1 MTALLQKPLMIRQ
14 AKIEEIAEILHITS
28 ACASHMAG
36 QGIYQWN
43 ADYPSE
49 AVFKRDIRRG
59 ELYVL
64 ESAKSLVGIVVVSKQ
79 MDKEYVSV
87 SWLSPTA
94 GNIYIHRLAIHPDFQ
109 GNGYARQLMDFA
121 EARARALGAPS
132 IRLDTFSQNKRNQR
146 FYEQRGYIKL
156 GDIYFP
162 RQSQAPFHC
171 YELLL

>member
-1 MTALLQKPLMIRQ
+1 MIRR
-14 AKIEEIAEILHITS
+14 AKIDEITEILQLTS
-28 ACASHMAG
+28 ACATHMAL

-43 ADYPSE
+43 SAYPSA
-49 AVFKRDIRRG
+49 AVLKKDIRRG

-64 ESAKSLVGIVVVSKQ
+64 PATNSIAGIVVVSTH
-79 MDKEYVSV
+79 MDKEYVPL

-94 GNIYIHRLAIHPDFQ
+94 GNIYIHRLAVHPGYQ
-109 GNGYARQLMDFA
+109 GKGYARQLMDFA
-121 EARARALGAPS
+121 ESHARARGAPS
-132 IRLDTFSQNKRNQR
+132 IRLDTFSLNKRNQK
-146 FYEQRGYIKL
+146 FYEQRGYVKL